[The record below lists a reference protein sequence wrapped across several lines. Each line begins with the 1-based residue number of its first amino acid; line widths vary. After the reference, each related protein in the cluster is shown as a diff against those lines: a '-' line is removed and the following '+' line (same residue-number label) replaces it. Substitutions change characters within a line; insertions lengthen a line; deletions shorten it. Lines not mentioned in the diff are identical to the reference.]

1 MTVSVARKNL
11 FSDRTRLAISV
22 GGVAFAIL
30 LMLTLLGVYKGSMDQ
45 SAAYVNHVDAD
56 LWVAQGGSH
65 DMFHTFSL
73 VPVSLAE
80 ELLSI
85 EGAAAVHPLVARTTA
100 IDIKGRQNS
109 INVVGYH
116 PESGVGGPWNIVEG
130 RGDPGPGEI
139 VADRVTM
146 KTNDLELG
154 DSIDIE
160 GMPHRIV
167 GVSRGTS
174 VLTFQYAFV
183 DLEETRSFLGPER
196 VNYLL
201 LKVSGP
207 GMVEETRHRILEQY
221 PDLAVFTREEFATN
235 NASLIRDG
243 FLPILAVLV
252 AIAFVV
258 GVAIVG
264 LVVYSATLERYREY
278 GIIKAVG
285 AGNRQLYTV
294 VFEQSL
300 LICLFGFLAGAA
312 LSFAVAA
319 VVSELVAQINIA
331 FSWRHFI
338 AAAGATLAMG
348 LLASAIPVRKVN
360 RIDPMI
366 VFRG

>member
-1 MTVSVARKNL
+1 
-11 FSDRTRLAISV
+11 
-22 GGVAFAIL
+22 
-30 LMLTLLGVYKGSMDQ
+30 
-45 SAAYVNHVDAD
+45 
-56 LWVAQGGSH
+56 
-65 DMFHTFSL
+65 MFHTFSL
-73 VPVSLAE
+73 VPVSLTE

-85 EGAAAVHPLVARTTA
+85 EGVAAVHPLVARTTA
-100 IDIKGRQNS
+100 IEIKGRQNS

-116 PESGVGGPWNIVEG
+116 PSSGVGGPWNIIEG
-130 RGDPGPGEI
+130 RGDSGPGEI

-146 KTNDLELG
+146 KTNGLALG
-154 DSIDIE
+154 DSVAIE

-183 DLEETRSFLGPER
+183 DLKETRGFLGPER

-201 LKVSGP
+201 LRLGDP
-207 GMVEETRHRILEQY
+207 AAAEEVRGEVLRQHPE
-221 PDLAVFTREEFATN
+221 LAVFTREEFATN
-235 NASLIRDG
+235 NASLIRDS

-264 LVVYSATLERYREY
+264 LVIYSATLERYREY

-285 AGNRQLYTV
+285 AGNRRLYAI

-300 LICLFGFLAGAA
+300 LICLFGFLGGAA

-319 VVSELVAQINIA
+319 AVSELVGQINIA
-331 FSWRHFI
+331 FSWKHF
-338 AAAGATLAMG
+338 AAALGATLAMG